1 MSAEP
6 PRDGDDEVGG
16 ALDALSKAGQV
27 LAVGTG
33 ESQLHAATEHV
44 ALALGAESVTLLAL
58 LSDPEHVY
66 LVADSDEIE
75 VGRTR
80 LPLARYPH
88 VKRALEVGEVT
99 FTGGGDASLP
109 SGASGEVAAV
119 FPVIIGRKPAGAL
132 VARFSGE
139 GAAGAAEAAV
149 GFGRLAASLLG
160 VVLRGAKALEPIR
173 ERTRRVTLPD
183 VREERRVR
191 AIERYRA
198 FIDSASDGIVV
209 LDASGAVL
217 YLNRAAEEIT
227 GYARDG
233 LAGRLLMQFVPE
245 PFRAT
250 LERQIGRAIAGEPVD
265 NFDLELV
272 TTSGDRITVSVASI
286 GILSEHEAAI
296 FSFRDVTLPRDLER
310 ELRRTSEFLKRI
322 LNSTVDGI
330 IAANLRGTIVLFN
343 QGAERICGYRAAE
356 VIGRMSVQQLYPPGV
371 AREVMRLIRSAEHG
385 GGGRLE
391 PVRRHLLTAAGEQV
405 PVSISAALVLDDDGR
420 EIATVGIFS
429 DLRERLHMEERLASA
444 QEKLETSEKQ
454 AVAVELAGA
463 AAHELN
469 QPLTSVMGYAQVLM
483 RKLGP
488 KDAHVPMVRTI
499 LEEADRMA
507 AIVRKLG
514 SLTRYETKSYVGG
527 AQIIDLDR
535 AAQGEITPHPPLSD
549 GPPAQSGGPPAQS
562 GGPPPQSGGTPPES
576 GGTPPESGG
585 RGENFSSPSEP
596 GKRDGDET

>member
-1 MSAEP
+1 MTEAEAN
-6 PRDGDDEVGG
+6 E
-16 ALDALSKAGQV
+16 ALDALCKAGQV

-33 ESQLHAATEHV
+33 ETQLHAATEHV
-44 ALALGAESVTLLAL
+44 AMALGAESVSLLAL
-58 LSDPEHVY
+58 LSDPDHVY
-66 LVADSDEIE
+66 LVADSDEID
-75 VGRTR
+75 VGRAR
-80 LPLARYPH
+80 LPLDRYPH
-88 VKRALEVGEVT
+88 VRRALEVGEVT
-99 FTGGGDASLP
+99 FTGGGESPPAS
-109 SGASGEVAAV
+109 AEVSAV
-119 FPVIIGRKPAGAL
+119 FPVIVGRKPAGAL
-132 VARFSGE
+132 VARFLGE
-139 GAAGAAEAAV
+139 GAARAAEEAASL
-149 GFGRLAASLLG
+149 GRMAASLLG

-209 LDASGAVL
+209 VDAAGGVL

-233 LAGRLLMQFVPE
+233 LAGRLLMEFVPE
-245 PFRAT
+245 AFRAT
-250 LERQIGRAIAGEPVD
+250 LERQIGRAIAAEPVD

-272 TTSGDRITVSVASI
+272 TTSGDRIIVSVASI

-296 FSFRDVTLPRDLER
+296 FAFRDVTLARDLER

-330 IAANLRGTIVLFN
+330 IAANMKGMVLVFN
-343 QGAERICGYRAAE
+343 QGAERITGYRAAD
-356 VIGRMSVQQLYPPGV
+356 VIGRMSVQQLYSPGV
-371 AREVMRLIRSAEHG
+371 GREVMRLIRSAEHG

-391 PVRRHLLTAAGEQV
+391 PVRRHLITASGERV

-444 QEKLETSEKQ
+444 QEKLEVSEKQ
-454 AVAVELAGA
+454 AVAIELAGA

-469 QPLTSVMGYAQVLM
+469 QPLTSVMGYAQVLI

-488 KDAHVPMVRTI
+488 NDAHVPTVRTI

-535 AAQGEITPHPPLSD
+535 STQ
-549 GPPAQSGGPPAQS
+549 
-562 GGPPPQSGGTPPES
+562 
-576 GGTPPESGG
+576 
-585 RGENFSSPSEP
+585 ENFSAPDET
-596 GKRDGDET
+596 GKRETDET

>member
-1 MSAEP
+1 VS
-6 PRDGDDEVGG
+6 DDPALA
-16 ALDALSKAGQV
+16 ALDALAKAGQV

-33 ESQLHAATEHV
+33 ESQFHAATEHV
-44 ALALGAESVTLLAL
+44 ADALAADSVSLLAL
-58 LSDPEHVY
+58 LSDPDNVY

-75 VGRTR
+75 VGRAR
-80 LPLARYPH
+80 LPLERYPH
-88 VKRALEVGEVT
+88 VRRALEGGEVT
-99 FTGGGDASLP
+99 FTGGGDTP
-109 SGASGEVAAV
+109 GPGDEVQAV
-119 FPVIIGRKPAGAL
+119 FPVVIGRKPAGAL
-132 VARFSGE
+132 VARFSGGDAARKAE
-139 GAAGAAEAAV
+139 DAAGIGRMAAA
-149 GFGRLAASLLG
+149 LLG
-160 VVLRGAKALEPIR
+160 VVLRGAKALDPIR

-191 AIERYRA
+191 AIERYRD
-198 FIDSASDGIVV
+198 FIDSASDGIAV
-209 LDASGAVL
+209 LDGAGNVL
-217 YLNRAAEEIT
+217 YINRAAEEIT

-233 LAGRLLMQFVPE
+233 LAGRPLVQIVPE
-245 PFRAT
+245 SFRPT
-250 LERQIGRAIAGEPVD
+250 LERQIGRASAGEPVP

-310 ELRRTSEFLKRI
+310 ELRRTTEFLKRI

-330 IAANLRGTIVLFN
+330 IAANMRGAVLLFN
-343 QGAERICGYRAAE
+343 HGAERICGYRPE
-356 VIGRMSVQQLYPPGV
+356 DVIGKMSVQQLYPPGV
-371 AREVMRLIRSAEHG
+371 AHEVMRLIRSAEHG

-391 PVRRHLLTAAGEQV
+391 PVRRHLISATGEKV
-405 PVSISAALVLDDDGR
+405 PVSISAALVLDDEGR

-444 QEKLETSEKQ
+444 QEKLEITEKQ

-483 RKLGP
+483 RKLNP
-488 KDAHVPMVRTI
+488 DDSHLPMIRTI

-507 AIVRKLG
+507 TIVRKLG
-514 SLTRYETKSYVGG
+514 SVTRYETKSYVGG

-535 AAQGEITPHPPLSD
+535 SAP
-549 GPPAQSGGPPAQS
+549 
-562 GGPPPQSGGTPPES
+562 
-576 GGTPPESGG
+576 
-585 RGENFSSPSEP
+585 ENFPTPDEP
-596 GKRDGDET
+596 GKTKGS